1 MLAALHTWI
10 QWISLGSA
18 VFPLPWLRV
27 CRECTLVL
35 VSQHIENKG
44 ARFPLLQLIRIFFFM
59 RVSFW
64 YNVRLRVWKNDKLPE
79 RFIFLPAAG
88 ICLRLQ
94 QIISERLFTVSAKT
108 KKQDIREQ
116 WENYCVFK
124 ACRSPHVLRANKRR
138 HLSQDADV
146 KVLRNADL
154 DVKDYINSSK
164 WLAAWFGKM

>member
-27 CRECTLVL
+27 CQWMHLSFSKSAYREQRCSLSFVTA
-35 VSQHIENKG
+35 HKD
-44 ARFPLLQLIRIFFFM
+44 FFFM

-94 QIISERLFTVSAKT
+94 QIISERLFTVSEKT

-124 ACRSPHVLRANKRR
+124 ACRSPNVLRANKRR